1 MANERELAARFV
13 NEVLDQCEAG
23 GFRSVTM
30 FVVLDNASKDG
41 TIDILREVEK
51 SRPEL
56 HVVWAPENR
65 NVVDAYLRGYRA
77 ALDAGCDWI
86 LEIDAGYSHQ
96 PSDVPQFFAKMAE
109 GYDCVFGSRFCDGG
123 TMQGPTKRRVIS
135 RGGTALTNLLLG
147 TRMQDMTSGFEM
159 FSRSAL
165 QQILDQ
171 GIHSRAHFFQ
181 TEIRAHCRR
190 LRVAEVPIRYRV
202 TSNSVNRRVVIDAL
216 ANLGRLFRLR
226 LAGRL

>member
-1 MANERELAARFV
+1 MSTTTTDKSLKADYAAPERNLRFTKINLGIVCPMANERELAAQFV
-13 NEVLDQCEAG
+13 NEVLDQCDAG

-41 TIDILREVEK
+41 TIDLLREVEK

-56 HVVWAPENR
+56 RVVWAPENR

-96 PSDVPQFFAKMAE
+96 PADMPQFFAKMAE

-123 TMQGPTKRRVIS
+123 TMEGPTKRRIIS

-147 TRMQDMTSGFEM
+147 TRMQ
-159 FSRSAL
+159 
-165 QQILDQ
+165 
-171 GIHSRAHFFQ
+171 
-181 TEIRAHCRR
+181 
-190 LRVAEVPIRYRV
+190 
-202 TSNSVNRRVVIDAL
+202 
-216 ANLGRLFRLR
+216 
-226 LAGRL
+226 

>member
-1 MANERELAARFV
+1 MDDCSTDQTWKILEELAAR
-13 NEVLDQCEAG
+13 L
-23 GFRSVTM
+23 
-30 FVVLDNASKDG
+30 
-41 TIDILREVEK
+41 
-51 SRPEL
+51 PEL
-56 HVVWAPENR
+56 LPIQNESEHGYGRAVIRGLDCMQGDAAVIMMADESDDCRDVVRYWEKLN
-65 NVVDAYLRGYRA
+65 
-77 ALDAGCDWI
+77 
-86 LEIDAGYSHQ
+86 
-96 PSDVPQFFAKMAE
+96 E

-123 TMQGPTKRRVIS
+123 TMQGPTKRRIIS

-165 QQILDQ
+165 QEVLDK